1 MKKIFPFL
9 FLAIALTQSCI
20 IITEPRWPSS
30 PPQTYPGGQPWV
42 YNTDDDNNETD
53 NDTQDNGTNS
63 NTNSGTSNGSNG
75 NSNNSNQ
82 DQTYVLYPG
91 ENPEALKPGFIP
103 TCKYETTYVDGILTF
118 NVYLGW
124 SIDRMETIIPIYN
137 FPKCGGEIVFNIYTN
152 NRSMLMYEF
161 KKYLKHIYEFSS
173 EPPYCGYSSYSLDIR
188 PICKYKLIV
197 KENNTNSERDDCH
210 GYWSC
215 NLGGFYSK
223 FGINLYQCF

>member
-1 MKKIFPFL
+1 MVV
-9 FLAIALTQSCI
+9 ALTQSCI

-30 PPQTYPGGQPWV
+30 PPPTHPGGQPWV
-42 YNTDDDNNETD
+42 YGTD
-53 NDTQDNGTNS
+53 NDNDETNGDTQDNGTNS
-63 NTNSGTSNGSNG
+63 NSNGGTSNGSNG
-75 NSNNSNQ
+75 NSNNTNQ
-82 DQTYVLYPG
+82 EQTYGLYPG
-91 ENPEALKPGFIP
+91 ENAEALKPGFIP

-124 SIDRMETIIPIYN
+124 SVDRMETIIPIYN

-152 NRSMLMYEF
+152 NRSMSMYEF
-161 KKYLKHIYEFSS
+161 NRNLKYFYEFSS
-173 EPPYCGYSSYSLDIR
+173 EPPYSGYSSYSLDTR

-197 KENNTNSERDDCH
+197 KKNNTNSERLCH

-215 NLGGFYSK
+215 NGGVYSK